1 MFSIKEVANNLQ
13 ISTQAV
19 YKHIPRLLSEGKAYK
34 ENNIT
39 YITAEGYN
47 ELQSKRVANI
57 STSKLQNV
65 VQQIGR
71 ELQSIDQPIEQLKQS
86 PATVSVELYNI
97 VQEQLKDMQNQ
108 RDYFKS
114 LYEQKDKAFN
124 DIVNQRLLTGT
135 TEGQNKITFWNRL
148 FNKA

>member
-1 MFSIKEVANNLQ
+1 MFTVKEVANNLQ
-13 ISTQAV
+13 LSTQAI
-19 YKHIPRLLSEGKAYK
+19 YKQIPRLKKEGKAYS
-34 ENNIT
+34 ESNIL
-39 YITAEGYN
+39 YITQEGYN
-47 ELQSKRVANI
+47 ELQSKRVANK
-57 STSKLQNV
+57 SSNRLEQV
-65 VQQIGR
+65 VQTVGK
-71 ELQSIDQPIEQLKQS
+71 ELQDLERVEKK
-86 PATVSVELYNI
+86 PATVSIELYNI